1 MGLKGQIKEEM
12 KTAMKSGDRD
22 RLKVIRLILAA
33 INQIEIDSRTILEDN
48 DIIKTIN
55 KMVKQRRDSIAQFSK
70 GGRDDLVKIE
80 ANEIAILENY
90 LPKKLSNSE
99 LDTIIAEAVSNLK
112 ADNMKDMGKDMN
124 TVKHAIEGRADM
136 SLVLP
141 HIHDDCW
148 SFVRRKGAVRCRARL
163 G

>member
-1 MGLKGQIKEEM
+1 MDLKGQIKEEM

-70 GGRDDLVKIE
+70 GGRDDLVEIE
-80 ANEIAILENY
+80 TNEIAILENY
-90 LPKKLSNSE
+90 LPEKLSNSE

-112 ADNMKDMGKDMN
+112 ADNMKDMGKVMN

-136 SLVLP
+136 SLV
-141 HIHDDCW
+141 
-148 SFVRRKGAVRCRARL
+148 SSKVKARL
-163 G
+163 S

>member
-33 INQIEIDSRTILEDN
+33 INQIEIDSRIILEDN

-70 GGRDDLVKIE
+70 GGRNDLVEIE
-80 ANEIAILENY
+80 TNEIAILENY
-90 LPKKLSNSE
+90 LPKKLSDSE
-99 LDTIIAEAVSNLK
+99 LDNIIAEAVSNLK
-112 ADNMKDMGKDMN
+112 ADNMKDMGKVMN
-124 TVKHAIEGRADM
+124 TVKHTIEGRADM
-136 SLVLP
+136 SLV
-141 HIHDDCW
+141 
-148 SFVRRKGAVRCRARL
+148 SSKVKARL
-163 G
+163 S

>member
-33 INQIEIDSRTILEDN
+33 INQIEIDSRIILEDN

-70 GGRDDLVKIE
+70 GGRNDLVEIE
-80 ANEIAILENY
+80 TNEIAILENY
-90 LPKKLSNSE
+90 LPKKLSDSE

-112 ADNMKDMGKDMN
+112 ADNMKDMGKVMN
-124 TVKHAIEGRADM
+124 TVKHVIEGRADM
-136 SLVLP
+136 SLV
-141 HIHDDCW
+141 
-148 SFVRRKGAVRCRARL
+148 SSKVKARL
-163 G
+163 S

>member
-22 RLKVIRLILAA
+22 RLKVIRFILAA

-70 GGRDDLVKIE
+70 GGRDDLVEIE
-80 ANEIAILENY
+80 TNEIAILENY
-90 LPKKLSNSE
+90 LPKKLSDNE

-112 ADNMKDMGKDMN
+112 ADNMKDMGKVMN
-124 TVKHAIEGRADM
+124 AVKHAIEGRADM
-136 SLVLP
+136 SLV
-141 HIHDDCW
+141 
-148 SFVRRKGAVRCRARL
+148 SSKVKARL
-163 G
+163 S

>member
-1 MGLKGQIKEEM
+1 MALKGQIKEEM

-33 INQIEIDSRTILEDN
+33 INQIEIDSRIILEDN

-70 GGRDDLVKIE
+70 GGRNDLVEIE
-80 ANEIAILENY
+80 TNEIAILENY
-90 LPKKLSNSE
+90 LPKKLSDSE
-99 LDTIIAEAVSNLK
+99 LDNIIAEAVSNLK
-112 ADNMKDMGKDMN
+112 ADNMKDMGKVMN

-136 SLVLP
+136 SLV
-141 HIHDDCW
+141 
-148 SFVRRKGAVRCRARL
+148 SSKVKARL
-163 G
+163 S

>member
-1 MGLKGQIKEEM
+1 MALKGQIKEEM

-55 KMVKQRRDSIAQFSK
+55 KMVKQRRDAIAQFSK
-70 GGRDDLVKIE
+70 GGRDDLVEIE
-80 ANEIAILENY
+80 TNEIAILENY
-90 LPKKLSNSE
+90 LPEKLSTSE

-112 ADNMKDMGKDMN
+112 ADNMKDMGKVMN

-136 SLVLP
+136 SLV
-141 HIHDDCW
+141 
-148 SFVRRKGAVRCRARL
+148 SSKVKARL
-163 G
+163 N

>member
-1 MGLKGQIKEEM
+1 MKNQIKEDM

-70 GGRDDLVKIE
+70 GGRDDLVEIE
-80 ANEIAILENY
+80 TNEIAILENY
-90 LPKKLSNSE
+90 LPKKLSDNE

-112 ADNMKDMGKDMN
+112 ADNMKDMGKVMN

-136 SLVLP
+136 SLV
-141 HIHDDCW
+141 
-148 SFVRRKGAVRCRARL
+148 SSKVKARL
-163 G
+163 S

>member
-80 ANEIAILENY
+80 TNEIAILENY
-90 LPKKLSNSE
+90 LPKKLSDNE

-112 ADNMKDMGKDMN
+112 ADNMKDMGKVMN
-124 TVKHAIEGRADM
+124 AVKHAIEGRADM
-136 SLVLP
+136 SLV
-141 HIHDDCW
+141 
-148 SFVRRKGAVRCRARL
+148 SSKVKARL
-163 G
+163 S

>member
-1 MGLKGQIKEEM
+1 MKDQIKEDM

-55 KMVKQRRDSIAQFSK
+55 KMVKQRRDSITQFSK
-70 GGRDDLVKIE
+70 GGRDDLVEIE
-80 ANEIAILENY
+80 TNEIAILENY
-90 LPKKLSNSE
+90 LPKKLSDSE

-112 ADNMKDMGKDMN
+112 ADNMKDMGKVMN

-136 SLVLP
+136 GLV
-141 HIHDDCW
+141 
-148 SFVRRKGAVRCRARL
+148 SSKVKARL
-163 G
+163 S